1 MRLVAAFVIFLAAA
15 SSAVAQEPKNREE
28 FMQKVLQLALDNIQS
43 ARCEKGAACKP
54 ATAAEKKNPPLSLA
68 ETSSIVGRGIFSGG
82 AAYCGLD
89 WNKRNF
95 EPMMAYWRNEKKKND
110 RQLALIGLIH
120 GIMQEQIVKSFM
132 TKGGACPDEIR
143 KDVDA
148 KLDFK
153 P

>member
-1 MRLVAAFVIFLAAA
+1 
-15 SSAVAQEPKNREE
+15 
-28 FMQKVLQLALDNIQS
+28 
-43 ARCEKGAACKP
+43 
-54 ATAAEKKNPPLSLA
+54 
-68 ETSSIVGRGIFSGG
+68 
-82 AAYCGLD
+82 
-89 WNKRNF
+89 
-95 EPMMAYWRNEKKKND
+95 MAYWRNEKKKND